1 MKIRKKIQAFLQT
14 RKLKRNQKD
23 KKTKSKY
30 RIEEV
35 RSRDFSLVIGTTRSG
50 RGSILK
56 GSLIDVLV

>member
-14 RKLKRNQKD
+14 RKLKKNQKG

-50 RGSILK
+50 RGSTLK